1 MGNEKNID
9 LKILNSKGFINYDSF
24 FEKDFIKKIND
35 KCNVIYKAE
44 KLLNKIGFGN
54 RSLRNGSLFIG
65 NLIIKSNLFIE
76 LAVNLQKLLRSNKL
90 NKYYL
95 SEYFL
100 VSTNKSKD
108 FSEWWHR
115 DHPHDD
121 ENYNLYT
128 NHSIG
133 FFIPVSKYNH
143 STGATRIIEFS
154 NQDIELSP
162 KKHKSHTLIAN
173 KGDLIIYNPK
183 ILHTGGSNIENETR
197 HLIILI
203 FNRKEL
209 IPCENFEIQAEMIFD
224 KYGKRLI
231 KELNLKRHKPMENFF
246 GRNRSLL
253 DTPLRPAVK
262 IERKIKN
269 KIKEMQSLI
278 YFIWSRLLYLMIS
291 SLKKVK

>member
-1 MGNEKNID
+1 MVNNKNID
-9 LKILNSKGFINYDSF
+9 LEILNNKGYINYKSF
-24 FEKDFIKKIND
+24 FEKDFIKKIRD
-35 KCNVIYKAE
+35 KCDVIYKAE
-44 KLLNKIGFGN
+44 TFLNRVGFGN

-76 LAVNLQKLLRSNKL
+76 LAVNLQNFLRSNKL

-108 FSEWWHR
+108 FSYWWHR
-115 DHPHDD
+115 DHPHND
-121 ENYNLYT
+121 ENYNLYP

-133 FFIPVSKYNH
+133 FFIPVSTYDF
-143 STGATRIIEFS
+143 STGATRILEFS
-154 NQDIELSP
+154 NKDIKLSP
-162 KKHKSHTLIAN
+162 TKDKSHTLSAN

-197 HLIILI
+197 HLIIVI

-209 IPCENFEIQAEMIFD
+209 IPCENFQIQAEMIFE
-224 KYGKRLI
+224 KYGKQLI
-231 KELNLKRHKPMENFF
+231 KKLNLKRHKPMGNFF
-246 GRNRSLL
+246 GRNRSLI

-262 IERKIKN
+262 IQKKIKT
-269 KIKEMQSLI
+269 KIYQSQSLI
-278 YFIWSRLLYLMIS
+278 YFIWSRFLYFVFS
-291 SLKKVK
+291 FSKE